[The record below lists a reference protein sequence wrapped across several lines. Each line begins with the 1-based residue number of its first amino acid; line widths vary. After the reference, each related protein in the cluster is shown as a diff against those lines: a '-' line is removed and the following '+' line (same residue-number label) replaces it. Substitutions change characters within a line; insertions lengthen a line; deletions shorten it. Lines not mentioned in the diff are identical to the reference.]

1 MEICSL
7 GEHASLV
14 DAVAW
19 SADGTRIAC
28 ADIEGEIR
36 IYDAA
41 PGQPA
46 RTLISPHETSGRSE
60 RAVADTVRSLKVYCA
75 AVESQASKGDADALR
90 RLAWILATSRYP
102 ELRDGRRAVACAE
115 QAIAVTSRKNAGLLS
130 ILAAAYA
137 EAGDF
142 PGAVGAQKEAIALL
156 TNDESKKEYSS
167 QLSLYE
173 AHLPCRDDSW

>member
-1 MEICSL
+1 
-7 GEHASLV
+7 
-14 DAVAW
+14 
-19 SADGTRIAC
+19 
-28 ADIEGEIR
+28 
-36 IYDAA
+36 
-41 PGQPA
+41 
-46 RTLISPHETSGRSE
+46 
-60 RAVADTVRSLKVYCA
+60 VYCA